1 MNTKVYSAPVTEIME
16 MQTGLI
22 MSGSGDPSSSLAPD
36 LQVIT
41 YQQQNSDFCD

>member
-36 LQVIT
+36 LEVIT
-41 YQQQNSDFCD
+41 YNPQAGDDCD